1 MTQFKWNILKE
12 YESGTRK
19 TQIKRKCL
27 PKKMKTIFYLSYEKV
42 EFRNNIDFN
51 NNIS

>member
-1 MTQFKWNILKE
+1 MEYFKRIRIT
-12 YESGTRK
+12 YSGTKK